1 MTTPL
6 PPFDAVL
13 LLSFGGP
20 EGPDDVMPF
29 LENVTRGR
37 RVPRERLEV
46 VARQYLAFGGRSP
59 INDECRRLVAALEDE
74 FARRGPRLPVYW
86 GNRNWAPLLSDTM
99 ATMARDGVRRAVAV
113 TTSAYSSY
121 SACRQY
127 LEDVERARAA
137 VGPAAPLVE
146 KLPPYWNNAGF
157 IETMI
162 ANARTA
168 IAALAALGGGTEA
181 DRASVSTGGGDVA
194 APLARLVF
202 TAHSLPMSMS
212 SGCDYVA
219 QLREA
224 SSLVAAGAAPDLE
237 WDLVYQSRSGPP
249 SQPWLEPDVG
259 DHLRALHAAGTR
271 RVVLVPIGFTADHM
285 EVLYDLDTLARGV
298 ADSLGMTM
306 TRAACVGAA
315 PLFVAGLRDLV
326 AAHVEGRRA
335 PVLGALGPRPSPCAP
350 ACCPA

>member
-37 RVPRERLEV
+37 GVPRARLEV
-46 VARQYLAFGGRSP
+46 VARQYAAFGGRSP

-74 FARRGPRLPVYW
+74 FSRRGPRLPVYW
-86 GNRNWAPLLSDTM
+86 GNRNWAPLLADTM
-99 ATMARDGVRRAVAV
+99 AAMARDGVRRAVAV

-137 VGPAAPLVE
+137 VGSAAPLVE

-162 ANARTA
+162 ANTRAA
-168 IAALAALGGGTEA
+168 IAALDAEAGRDGVGT
-181 DRASVSTGGGDVA
+181 ASAVA
-194 APLARLVF
+194 SRESAARLVF
-202 TAHSLPMSMS
+202 TAHSLPVSMS
-212 SGCDYVA
+212 GGCDYVA

-224 SSLVAAGAAPDLE
+224 SSLVAAAAAPDLE

-259 DHLRALHAAGTR
+259 DHLRALHAAGSS

-326 AAHVEGRRA
+326 AAHIEGRRL
-335 PVLGALGPRPSPCAP
+335 PVLGSLGPRPSPCAP